1 MSKKTFSKKKFWRLF
16 SDYAVIIFGAAVYA
30 LSVTVFTAPN
40 NIAPGGFTGIA
51 TILNHLFDLPI
62 GTTVLV
68 LNIPVIIWGTFEN
81 GKSFLA
87 KTICGTVAASVLIDV
102 FTLFIPA
109 YHGEKIL
116 AAIFGGVLSGFGLA
130 LVFHR
135 GGTTGGTDIIA
146 RNIHK
151 RLPFISV
158 GKIIFIVDLIVL
170 TAAALVYKN
179 LESGLF
185 AAIAIFVSIKTLDSV
200 VYGVAHDNG
209 KLMFIISDEYDEI
222 SKEIMSSLGR
232 GVTILDAEGAYQ
244 HSDKKVLLCALR
256 SRQVHLVN
264 NIVKDVDESAFV
276 IVTTATAISGYGF
289 SLEMTKKSEK
299 IDK

>member
-68 LNIPVIIWGTFEN
+68 LNIPVIIWGTLEN

-170 TAAALVYKN
+170 TAAALIYKN

>member
-62 GTTVLV
+62 GTAVLV
-68 LNIPVIIWGTFEN
+68 LNIPVIIWGTLEN

-151 RLPFISV
+151 RLPFVSV

-209 KLMFIISDEYDEI
+209 KLMFIISDEYDKI

-264 NIVKDVDESAFV
+264 SIVKDVDESAFV